1 MQFVPDTNHKVLDGT
16 HLTLHKVH
24 IQIKIAMVQLLDHAV
39 FNDPAQQFRVYY
51 KACIRVR
58 FTFYGYQQFKI
69 MPMPVI
75 IGATSE
81 NLVVLLPAPIG
92 VIELMGRI
100 EMFYT
105 CQEYHVTK
113 EAAKLTHK
121 GLISEICTMNILL
134 IAATR
139 KEIEPVIHYLS
150 ERIYLRKNQHVDV
163 VVAGVGMMDTTYSL
177 AKKFT
182 RNKYTL
188 AIQAG
193 IGGSF
198 HPIYAP
204 GMVVTIKEDLV
215 GDLGVREGKEW
226 QDVFDM
232 GLANANTAPW
242 KNRRLVNP
250 HKELLGKLQL
260 ECVRGITVNQVST
273 DKGFIQNIK
282 DKYLPVVES
291 MEGAA
296 FHYVCLKESIPFIQ
310 IRGISNMVGDRDK
323 KNWKMKNTVE
333 ALNQEVIK
341 FLNQITDPY

>member
-1 MQFVPDTNHKVLDGT
+1 
-16 HLTLHKVH
+16 
-24 IQIKIAMVQLLDHAV
+24 MVQLFDHAV
-39 FNDPAQQFRVYY
+39 LDDPAQQFGVYDE
-51 KACIRVR
+51 AGIRIR
-58 FTFYGYQQFKI
+58 FSFHGHKQFKI
-69 MPMPVI
+69 MAMPVVV
-75 IGATSE
+75 GTTSE

-92 VIELMGRI
+92 VIELVGRI

-105 CQEYHVTK
+105 CQKYHDTK
-113 EAAKLTHK
+113 EPAKLTHK
-121 GLISEICTMNILL
+121 GLISEICPMNILL

-163 VVAGVGMMDTTYSL
+163 VVAGVGMIDTTYAL

-204 GMVVTIKEDLV
+204 GMVVTVKEDLV

-242 KNRRLVNP
+242 KNRKLVNP

-273 DKGFIQNIK
+273 DKSFIQSIK
-282 DKYLPVVES
+282 DKYMPVVES

-310 IRGISNMVGDRDK
+310 FRGISNMVGERDK
-323 KNWKMKNTVE
+323 KNWKMKEAVA
-333 ALNQEVIK
+333 ALNQDVIR